1 MGGRILRQ
9 LAIAYTSLSNTSER
23 RAFSISPLEEQRAVV
38 QRVAVLGTM
47 LELGS
52 ASDELHRDVLA
63 DALER
68 DIDLVVAT
76 GAFGVAAEQLGQVGS
91 NRVITSDDWSDA
103 YPEMRARLKGDEIV
117 LLKASRGVALE
128 GIVALLESDF
138 SAMPGAPT
146 VEA

>member
-1 MGGRILRQ
+1 
-9 LAIAYTSLSNTSER
+9 
-23 RAFSISPLEEQRAVV
+23 
-38 QRVAVLGTM
+38 M

-63 DALER
+63 EALER
-68 DIDLVVAT
+68 NIDLVVAT
-76 GAFGVAAEQLGQVGS
+76 GAFGAAAEQLGQVGS
-91 NRVITSDDWSDA
+91 NSVIASDAWSDA

-138 SAMPGAPT
+138 SDIPGPHQ